1 MLSVMFVL
9 PVAGESGGAHSVMQE
24 ADAMTRLGVPVAIA
38 VDQGNVERLRAAYED
53 LPLVGSRIVGFEG
66 DQDLGALIARQ
77 APSVVV
83 ATTNQSTHTIAAAV
97 TSAGVPERTKLA
109 YYVQDYEPLFYE
121 KGSDDWLAARASY
134 GLIPGMVHFAKSR
147 WLQEV
152 VEANHNIPVRK
163 VEASVDH
170 TLYFP
175 NLGERSRPRDRFI
188 VAGMIRP
195 WTPRR
200 APRRTAR
207 ILNRLAETFGENV
220 SCLSFGCE
228 AASLRASS
236 LALNGVQHIGVLR
249 RQEVGELF
257 RGIDLFLD
265 LSDYQAFGRTALEA
279 MSCGC
284 LAVVPAHGGAY
295 EFASHGRNGFIVD
308 TRSDGDILRSVE
320 AFLGLAE
327 PDRRTMIM
335 HAIATGYRYDP
346 ERAALSEIELFLS
359 L

>member
-1 MLSVMFVL
+1 MMFIL

-24 ADAMTRLGVPVAIA
+24 ADAMARLGVPVAIA
-38 VDQGNVERLRAAYED
+38 VDQVNAERLRAAYDD
-53 LPLVGSRIVGFEG
+53 LPLIAGQIVGFG
-66 DQDLGALIARQ
+66 GAHDLASLIAQR

-83 ATTNQSTHTIAAAV
+83 ATTNESVHTIAAAV
-97 TSAGVPERTKLA
+97 TGAGGPGRTKFA
-109 YYVQDYEPLFYE
+109 YYIQDYEPFFHDQ
-121 KGSDDWLAARASY
+121 GSDDWLAAHASY
-134 GLIPGMVHFAKSR
+134 GLIPGMTHFAKTR

-152 VEANHNIPVRK
+152 VEANHKVPVRK
-163 VEASVDH
+163 VEASIDH
-170 TLYFP
+170 TVYFP
-175 NLGERSRPRDRFI
+175 DLAARARARDRFI

-207 ILNRLAETFGENV
+207 LLNQVAETLGENV

-228 AASLRASS
+228 AQSLRASS
-236 LALNGVQHIGVLR
+236 LALNGVQHVGVLR
-249 RQEVGELF
+249 RHEVGELF
-257 RGIDLFLD
+257 RGVDLFLD

-308 TRSDGDILRSVE
+308 TRRDADILQAVE
-320 AFLGLAE
+320 AFLGLSG
-327 PDRRTMIM
+327 PDRGSMIM
-335 HAIATGYRYDP
+335 NAVATGYRYSA